1 MYRDKYMLDILN
13 PVVPEEKLHPNF
25 KSLLRNPYHHE
36 TLLTIQEWT
45 QGFVDRDRKIVKEFQ
60 TTDRKSVV

>member
-45 QGFVDRDRKIVKEFQ
+45 RDIHFSNA
-60 TTDRKSVV
+60 KSSSILPLTRNR